1 MPPPLLSNTYR
12 LRPRRRPRAPAVFIP
27 QQLPLLQ
34 LLLVAFLAVTAA
46 ADPPALWRNLE
57 AAAAEDADS
66 TDAPPANAYLPAP
79 SLTHLTLSAAEATEA
94 TAEDALVGRW
104 GMPRAAAVAGDREA
118 IAGTPTPTP
127 TPTLRGASSSSVATA
142 TASPSV
148 SDRAPGTAIP
158 DRFIISLND
167 SALSDELDSH
177 HTYVARLL
185 ENYNANVTDGNSSYS
200 GVLRKFG
207 ASGWNGYSGHFP
219 RAIVEMLRNTSL
231 VEFSRPAWGLQY
243 IEEDRY
249 FSVSGL
255 RANGTTAY
263 ASNTSVS
270 IDSQVSPPWGLDRI
284 GRRLTGSSGEGVTIY
299 VLDTG
304 IRVNHTDFGGRA
316 SLGENF
322 VEAEVNE
329 DLNGHGTHV
338 AGTAAGA
345 TYGVAKAA
353 TIISVKVLDS
363 SGTGVLSDVIS
374 ALEWVVSNATG
385 TTISSSSDTTT
396 TTTTSGGRVSTA
408 VEGAATASSSS
419 STTPLFV
426 VNLSIG
432 QGGTSQ
438 SVNEVVQKTYEAGGV
453 IAVAAGNDDEDACNN
468 SPADSNYV
476 LTVAA
481 TAANDSRAIFSNYGS
496 CVSLFAPGV
505 EVESDSYASSS
516 GQATPHVSGVL
527 ALVLQAFPSGSPASW
542 YETLLGLATTT
553 ANLTALT
560 SSDPALLVYAGV
572 YTALSAADGASAAAS
587 DQKNSIGYVAYALW
601 TYYYRIMWD

>member
-1 MPPPLLSNTYR
+1 MPPPLPSNTR
-12 LRPRRRPRAPAVFIP
+12 RMRPRHRPCTPAVLIP
-27 QQLPLLQ
+27 QLLPLLQ
-34 LLLVAFLAVTAA
+34 LLLAAFLAVTAA

-57 AAAAEDADS
+57 AAAADGADS

-79 SLTHLTLSAAEATEA
+79 SLTRLALSAAEATEA
-94 TAEDALVGRW
+94 TGEDALVGRW
-104 GMPRAAAVAGDREA
+104 GMPRAAAVAADREA

-231 VEFSRPAWGLQY
+231 VEY

-263 ASNTSVS
+263 ASNTTVS
-270 IDSQVSPPWGLDRI
+270 INSQVSPPWGLDRI

-408 VEGAATASSSS
+408 VQGASAASSSS
-419 STTPLFV
+419 SATPLFV

-438 SVNEVVQKTYEAGGV
+438 AVDEVVQKTYEAGGV
-453 IAVAAGNDDEDACNN
+453 IAVAAGNNDEDACNN

-481 TAANDSRAIFSNYGS
+481 TAANDSRAIFSNY
-496 CVSLFAPGV
+496 
-505 EVESDSYASSS
+505 
-516 GQATPHVSGVL
+516 
-527 ALVLQAFPSGSPASW
+527 
-542 YETLLGLATTT
+542 
-553 ANLTALT
+553 
-560 SSDPALLVYAGV
+560 
-572 YTALSAADGASAAAS
+572 
-587 DQKNSIGYVAYALW
+587 
-601 TYYYRIMWD
+601 